1 VTNNSEIYPA
11 VASRRERLARTVR
24 YHRAAFGV
32 GVLFLL
38 LSLIYNITVPIWE
51 ADNEWSHFLYVRH
64 LITHKTAPDG
74 ESALDLPAFV
84 DQCTSGQDV
93 LESEAR
99 HQFRQP
105 PLYYV
110 GAALATAWIDTS
122 QGWSIAANPFRL
134 RDPQNLGR
142 NFALHSDAERFPYS
156 SVTLAIHVLRLYS
169 GVIGLA
175 GLVAA
180 YLLGLLLFGGRREL
194 ALAVMALNAF
204 IPQYV
209 FSASTLNNDILVG
222 ALGAW
227 CVYFSLRAIYRRSDW
242 VALAAS
248 WLFAGLAVAAKYNG
262 LILFPLVLAATGVLL
277 LRSLRQRLGASGAL
291 WTLLLAAGLVITL
304 LLVGLWS
311 VRNLETYSL
320 VIAGYPLTLHPA
332 ALAAMLV
339 NPVRNLPAELHYS
352 SVTFWGLMGWGTLPL
367 PDWVIALLI
376 GVTGIC
382 LVGVALFLGDRREN
396 RQLRLAVLLLVAFVA
411 LGWFVVGI
419 KDITAIPP
427 RGRYLLPAF
436 STVSFLLILGSK
448 KLLPSRF
455 ELAGRWLFIASLLVL
470 TSAAPLFLIKP
481 AYATPVL
488 AKDADLLP
496 GEQAAHVTFGDFAE
510 LIGYRIEP
518 ERVQIGDAVEVTL
531 VWRARQETA
540 NNYVVSMELLDTNQF
555 LHAGVA
561 THPGHG
567 NYPTSRWRAG
577 DVFRDTYELRWNM
590 LDWEWWPGAATLRV
604 QLYCAGPDLAPMKL
618 LDAADQFG
626 ASLGPR
632 LDLGRIKI
640 MQDDEK
646 VSERSIS
653 RTVYRFGN
661 ELALED
667 YWLTQA
673 LPGLGSK
680 MGVGLVW
687 RALTQ
692 PSSDYAVQIRV
703 VDEQGRQVAGDP
715 EPAPDPEYPVD
726 LWDASE
732 QVVQMHE
739 FFMPLRLPAGTYR
752 VHLSVHVPQTGQP
765 VRLWGPEADSAQDS
779 YVELY
784 GFEVKEA
791 LTNYSFLPLIRV
803 EKSLLPAP
811 SP

>member
-1 VTNNSEIYPA
+1 M
-11 VASRRERLARTVR
+11 
-24 YHRAAFGV
+24 
-32 GVLFLL
+32 
-38 LSLIYNITVPIWE
+38 
-51 ADNEWSHFLYVRH
+51 
-64 LITHKTAPDG
+64 
-74 ESALDLPAFV
+74 
-84 DQCTSGQDV
+84 
-93 LESEAR
+93 
-99 HQFRQP
+99 
-105 PLYYV
+105 
-110 GAALATAWIDTS
+110 
-122 QGWSIAANPFRL
+122 
-134 RDPQNLGR
+134 
-142 NFALHSDAERFPYS
+142 
-156 SVTLAIHVLRLYS
+156 AI
-169 GVIGLA
+169 
-175 GLVAA
+175 
-180 YLLGLLLFGGRREL
+180 
-194 ALAVMALNAF
+194 NAF

-227 CVYFSLRAIYRRSDW
+227 CVYFSMRSVYRRSDW
-242 VALAAS
+242 VALAVS

-262 LILFPLVLAATGVLL
+262 LILVPLVLAASGVLL
-277 LRSLRQRLGASGAL
+277 VRSLRQRSGSRGAL
-291 WTLLLAAGLVITL
+291 RALLTATGLVIAL

-311 VRNLETYSL
+311 MRNLETTSL
-320 VIAGYPLTLHPA
+320 MIAGYPLTLHPA

-339 NPVRNLPAELHYS
+339 NPVRNLSAELHYS

-367 PDWVIALLI
+367 PDWVIVLLI

-382 LVGVALFLGDRREN
+382 LAGVALFLADRREDG
-396 RQLRLAVLLLVAFVA
+396 RLRLAVLLLVAFVA

-455 ELAGRWLFIASLLVL
+455 ELAGRWLIIASLLVL
-470 TSAAPLFLIKP
+470 TSTAPLFLIKP

-488 AKDADLLP
+488 AKDAVLLP
-496 GEQAAHVTFGDFAE
+496 GEQAVHVTFGDFAE
-510 LIGYRIEP
+510 LIGYRIDP
-518 ERVQIGDAVEVTL
+518 ERVQIGGPIEVTL

-540 NNYVVSMELLDTNQF
+540 NNYVVAMELLDANQF
-555 LHAGVA
+555 SHAAVA

-577 DVFRDTYELRWNM
+577 DVFRDTYQLQWNM
-590 LDWEWWPGAATLRV
+590 LDWEWWPGAASVRV
-604 QLYCAGPDLAPMKL
+604 QVYCAGPELAPTAL
-618 LDAADQFG
+618 LAATDQYG
-626 ASLGPR
+626 ASLGSR

-640 MQDDEK
+640 MQDDERI
-646 VSERSIS
+646 SEKPAG

-687 RALTQ
+687 RALAQ

-715 EPAPDPEYPVD
+715 EPAPDPQYPVD

-752 VHLSVHVPQTGQP
+752 VHLSIHTPHTRRP
-765 VRLWGPEADSAQDS
+765 VTLRGAEADSTQDG

-784 GFEVKEA
+784 EFEVKA
-791 LTNYSFLPLIRV
+791 STINHSFLPLIRL
-803 EKSLLPAP
+803 EANPLPEQ
-811 SP
+811 SR

>member
-1 VTNNSEIYPA
+1 M
-11 VASRRERLARTVR
+11 R

-64 LITHKTAPDG
+64 LITHRTAPDA

-84 DQCTSGQDV
+84 DQCYSGQNL
-93 LESEAR
+93 LENEAR

-122 QGWSIAANPFRL
+122 QGWSIAANPFRMW
-134 RDPQNLGR
+134 DPLNLGR
-142 NFALHSDAERFPYS
+142 NFALHNDAERFPYS
-156 SVTLAIHVLRLYS
+156 GVTLAIHVLRLYS

-227 CVYFSLRAIYRRSDW
+227 CVYFSLRSVYRRSDW
-242 VALAAS
+242 VALAVS
-248 WLFAGLAVAAKYNG
+248 WLFAGLAVTAKYNG
-262 LILFPLVLAATGVLL
+262 LILVPLVLAATGVLL
-277 LRSLRQRLGASGAL
+277 IRALRQRLGSRGAL
-291 WTLLLAAGLVITL
+291 WILLPAAGLVITL

-352 SVTFWGLMGWGTLPL
+352 GVTFWGLMAWGTLPL
-367 PDWVIALLI
+367 PNWVIALLM
-376 GVTGIC
+376 GVMGIC
-382 LVGVALFLGDRREN
+382 LVGVALFLGDRREE
-396 RQLRLAVLLLVAFVA
+396 RQLRLAVLLLVVFVA

-419 KDITAIPP
+419 KDIAAIPP

-455 ELAGRWLFIASLLVL
+455 ELAGRWLLIASLLVL
-470 TSAAPLFLIKP
+470 TSTAPLFLIKP
-481 AYATPVL
+481 AYATPVI

-496 GEQAAHVTFGDFAE
+496 GEQAVHVTFGDFAE
-510 LIGYRIEP
+510 LLGYRIEP
-518 ERVQIGDAVEVTL
+518 QRVQIGDAIQVTL

-540 NNYVVSMELLDTNQF
+540 NNYVVSMNLLDVDQF
-555 LHAGVA
+555 SHAAVA

-577 DVFRDTYELRWNM
+577 DVFRDTYQLQWNM

-604 QLYCAGPDLAPMKL
+604 QLYCAGPDLAPTEL
-618 LDAADQFG
+618 LDAADQTG
-626 ASLGPR
+626 ASLGSH
-632 LDLGRIKI
+632 LDLGRIKV
-640 MQDDEK
+640 MQYLDR
-646 VSERSIS
+646 VIERPVG
-653 RTVYRFGN
+653 RTIYRFDNG
-661 ELALED
+661 LALED
-667 YWLTQA
+667 YWLTQS
-673 LPGLGSK
+673 LPGLGSH

-687 RALTQ
+687 RALEQ
-692 PSSDYAVQIRV
+692 PSSDYELKIRV
-703 VDEQGRQVAGDP
+703 VDEQGQQVGGDLQSIR
-715 EPAPDPEYPVD
+715 DPEYPVD
-726 LWDASE
+726 LWDAGE
-732 QVVQMHE
+732 QVVRMHE
-739 FFMPLRLPAGTYR
+739 FYMPLVLPAGRYR
-752 VHLSVHVPQTGQP
+752 ILLSVHAPQTGQP
-765 VRLWGPEADSAQDS
+765 VEVWGAEAESARTS

-784 GFEVKEA
+784 AFELKEP
-791 LTNYSFLPLIRV
+791 LPRYRFLPFIRV
-803 EKSLLPAP
+803 ERSPLPAP
-811 SP
+811 SPERP